1 MKCTNMGWLLSTLPF
16 PLAETWL
23 ETSYMVQ
30 SLVFT
35 SLSGDTLRQVGTG
48 GLGLHVLSTGCLP
61 KWAPNP
67 FMELGICEFYR
78 PWTVTRV
85 LNCERRARE
94 GEMNE

>member
-1 MKCTNMGWLLSTLPF
+1 MEKQVYLLGDGRWSSPSACSEE
-16 PLAETWL
+16 LA
-23 ETSYMVQ
+23 VGA
-30 SLVFT
+30 
-35 SLSGDTLRQVGTG
+35 SGC